1 MKLLKKLLAGGL
13 LTLGGFFLLAA
24 LMIPFSLPKSG
35 QTAAEAKL
43 ENQQAA
49 LGCALLGLPPSAIGG
64 WLVWD
69 LAQRR
74 RRLQRQQADA
84 AQRQLRS
91 LLLDLIQQGDGEV
104 TLFEFAMR
112 SELPADHAR
121 DYLDRVAI
129 EFGADCDI
137 DDHGATHYRFPV
149 SRS

>member
-1 MKLLKKLLAGGL
+1 MRLLKKLLAGGL
-13 LTLGGFFLLAA
+13 LTFGGFFLLAA
-24 LMIPFSLPKSG
+24 LMIPFAAPKPG
-35 QTAAEAKL
+35 QTAADAKL
-43 ENQQAA
+43 DNHQAA
-49 LGCALLGLPPSAIGG
+49 LGCVLLGLPPSAIGG
-64 WLVWD
+64 WLIWD

-74 RRLQRQQADA
+74 RYLQRQQADA

-91 LLLDLIQQGDGEV
+91 LLLDLIQQGEGEV

-112 SELPADHAR
+112 SELPADRAR

-137 DDHGATHYRFPV
+137 DDRGATRYLFPI